1 MKPAV
6 AFSIG
11 LSAGAAV
18 IAVVGLFYVQSAE
31 RARPGP
37 SSAADSKPA
46 GKTEQIRLLEQENA
60 RLNAEV
66 QRFKETASTLKSDLA
81 AQTANTASYGSMP
94 PPPPATDYGEVVVS
108 EPPPPP
114 ITEEVYYPP
123 PGPGHVWIGGS
134 WTPCSGRWLWVRGRW
149 AWPPHRRAI
158 WVGGHWRR
166 RGGSG
171 VWIAGH
177 WR

>member
-1 MKPAV
+1 MKPAA

-11 LSAGAAV
+11 LCTGAAA
-18 IAVVGLFYVQSAE
+18 IAVVGLVYVRSAV
-31 RARPGP
+31 RARTGA

-66 QRFKETASTLKSDLA
+66 QRFKKTAATLKSDVA
-81 AQTANTASYGSMP
+81 AHTANTADNGSMP
-94 PPPPATDYGEVVVS
+94 PPPPATDYDEVVVG

-114 ITEEVYYPP
+114 IVEEVYYPV

-134 WTPCSGRWLWVRGRW
+134 WTWYGGRWMWVRGRW
-149 AWPPHRRAI
+149 AWPPHLRAI
-158 WVGGHWRR
+158 WVSGHWRR